1 MKPSFC
7 FTIYF
12 VFYPWLFY
20 ILYVKSVTTKD
31 KLQNKHKKI
40 KSTVYERKS
49 IPNTVFFSLY
59 FHLLMYHYT
68 SFVDLSVYNLSKLM
82 HRTCLHIK
90 TESSLEHL
98 GTVLLATVTL
108 INGNSVSTESTFALT
123 RSPELARCCVYIC
136 RLLESSTRQSADWC
150 PETLYTQQCR

>member
-1 MKPSFC
+1 MIWNHRFVLLFILC
-7 FTIYF
+7 FIPHSLTLVREI
-12 VFYPWLFY
+12 
-20 ILYVKSVTTKD
+20 SNTKD

-40 KSTVYERKS
+40 KCTVYERKS
-49 IPNTVFFSLY
+49 TPNAVFFSLY

-123 RSPELARCCVYIC
+123 RSPELARCCVYTV
-136 RLLESSTRQSADWC
+136 LAD
-150 PETLYTQQCR
+150 Y